1 MWAYHIGALW
11 VICSFQGDILATV
24 QHVTNLREHVNR
36 LFADGTTLHQ
46 SQDEGPVI
54 ESGPKRVYGS
64 DELDLLAFF
73 FTLVKILYIAGALDL
88 VRALSL
94 KIGQCPL
101 S

>member
-1 MWAYHIGALW
+1 M
-11 VICSFQGDILATV
+11 
-24 QHVTNLREHVNR
+24 NR